1 MGRALSWLVTLAT
14 AATLAA
20 TAAAAQAP
28 TILRDVRVG
37 AHPGYDR
44 VVIELDGSADIAW
57 ERGPEPGAESFYL
70 SADPIRT
77 RTIRTKLARVG
88 DITVAPMRGGTRVYL
103 EPRERRVRAYLLS
116 KPPRLVIDVA
126 PPGDTAFKAP
136 AGVQAL
142 APAIAV
148 SVKAEPAPARAPEPK
163 AEAAPKPQPEPTPA
177 PPAEAKPAPA
187 PEAVPAPEPAPA
199 ETPPAP
205 QDAAPQEAAP
215 PEPAPAPEPAPEA
228 HPEAPPVP
236 PPEVAPAPQPAP
248 EPAPPAPETMPEHE
262 AFPWTPL
269 LAVLLGGAA
278 LGGVVLAVRARGAR
292 PSSRVAAAIATHVG
306 VTASGDFGEADVRL
320 AADATSWLEQRLDEE
335 VRARLALEERLAQA
349 GEELKV
355 LRDRLY
361 RVERKREEPKRD
373 EELD

>member
-148 SVKAEPAPARAPEPK
+148 SVKAEPEPARAPEPK

-177 PPAEAKPAPA
+177 PPAEAKPAPV

-199 ETPPAP
+199 PAPAPAETPP
-205 QDAAPQEAAP
+205 APQEAAP
-215 PEPAPAPEPAPEA
+215 PEPAPPATEPETM
-228 HPEAPPVP
+228 
-236 PPEVAPAPQPAP
+236 
-248 EPAPPAPETMPEHE
+248 PETMPEHE
-262 AFPWTPL
+262 AFPWTTL

-292 PSSRVAAAIATHVG
+292 SSSRVAAAIATHVG
-306 VTASGDFGEADVRL
+306 VTPSGDFGEADVRL

-335 VRARLALEERLAQA
+335 VRARVALEERLAQA